1 MRLEDNY
8 EENEYDKPSENR
20 KMLVQVALGVSL
32 AVITIVGIVIA
43 INYDTKTNKKVAKE
57 NRITTET
64 TNHMSAEVQEVHE
77 SVQKLVENSGL
88 TSDDLDFWDIYT
100 GKNKD
105 ADSVSDND
113 SNRKKENSKTDEDST
128 EEGKDGL
135 TDAEADHV
143 NQTKI
148 TKSDGTEEW
157 SNISSFITKN
167 KYDENGFIYKD
178 PIMKYYENGKNISYM
193 GVDISKETGLVDFVK
208 LKNAGVQF
216 VMIKVGARGYGNG
229 QLTVD
234 DTFTDYIQKAS
245 EAGLD
250 IGVYFYSQAITKEE
264 ALEEANLV
272 YENIKDYHLV
282 YPIAFDMEKVSGDAA
297 RTDFLTRE
305 EKSNLALIFLDAL
318 KNVGYKGIIYGN
330 KEWLI
335 KEINLSTVGTYDIWL
350 SQEGEKPDYPYK
362 YSMWQYTQSG
372 TIDGI
377 NGDANLDICF
387 INYAMK

>member
-216 VMIKVGARGYGNG
+216 VMLKVGARGYGNG

>member
-157 SNISSFITKN
+157 SNISPFITKS
-167 KYDENGFIYKD
+167 KYDENGFIYKA

>member
-113 SNRKKENSKTDEDST
+113 SNRKKENSKTDEDSI
-128 EEGKDGL
+128 EEGKDRL
-135 TDAEADHV
+135 TDAETDHV

-148 TKSDGTEEW
+148 TKSD
-157 SNISSFITKN
+157 
-167 KYDENGFIYKD
+167 
-178 PIMKYYENGKNISYM
+178 
-193 GVDISKETGLVDFVK
+193 
-208 LKNAGVQF
+208 
-216 VMIKVGARGYGNG
+216 
-229 QLTVD
+229 
-234 DTFTDYIQKAS
+234 
-245 EAGLD
+245 
-250 IGVYFYSQAITKEE
+250 
-264 ALEEANLV
+264 
-272 YENIKDYHLV
+272 
-282 YPIAFDMEKVSGDAA
+282 
-297 RTDFLTRE
+297 
-305 EKSNLALIFLDAL
+305 
-318 KNVGYKGIIYGN
+318 
-330 KEWLI
+330 
-335 KEINLSTVGTYDIWL
+335 
-350 SQEGEKPDYPYK
+350 
-362 YSMWQYTQSG
+362 
-372 TIDGI
+372 
-377 NGDANLDICF
+377 
-387 INYAMK
+387 

>member
-216 VMIKVGARGYGNG
+216 VMLKVGARGYGNG

-305 EKSNLALIFLDAL
+305 EKSNLALVFLDAL

-335 KEINLSTVGTYDIWL
+335 KEINLSTVGAYDIWL

>member
-157 SNISSFITKN
+157 SNISPFITKN

-305 EKSNLALIFLDAL
+305 GKSNLALVFLDAL

-335 KEINLSTVGTYDIWL
+335 KEINLSTVGAYDIWL

>member
-305 EKSNLALIFLDAL
+305 EKSNLALVFLDAL

>member
-216 VMIKVGARGYGNG
+216 VMLKVGARGYGNG

-335 KEINLSTVGTYDIWL
+335 KEINLSTVGAYDIWL

>member
-216 VMIKVGARGYGNG
+216 VMLKVGARGYGNG

-318 KNVGYKGIIYGN
+318 KNVGYKGII
-330 KEWLI
+330 
-335 KEINLSTVGTYDIWL
+335 
-350 SQEGEKPDYPYK
+350 
-362 YSMWQYTQSG
+362 
-372 TIDGI
+372 
-377 NGDANLDICF
+377 
-387 INYAMK
+387 